1 MFVIERRDPL
11 SYRRETRN
19 STIRLIALFAVLG
32 MAMSMGLVALFGQ
45 PDASNF
51 RWNLLGVLLAVLLTV
66 LLVRNVFWQQPWM
79 RSAAYGWQ
87 LKRCMLRITNCQH
100 QLKAGVAEQLPA
112 AMQLQRFYH
121 LGLSEMY
128 RLDGNQEALD
138 ALAAEK
144 LAHEQQMLELGLPVD
159 LYQLDPAW
167 LHEVQQIKAPR

>member
-11 SYRRETRN
+11 SYRRETRH
-19 STIRLIALFAVLG
+19 STIRLIVLFAVLG
-32 MAMSMGLVALFGQ
+32 MALSTGLVGLFGQ
-45 PDASNF
+45 ADGSNF
-51 RWNLLGVLLAVLLTV
+51 RWNLLGVVLAVLLTV
-66 LLVRNVFWQQPWM
+66 LMVRHVFWRQAWM

-100 QLKAGVAEQLPA
+100 QLKAGVAEQRPA

-138 ALAAEK
+138 ALAADK
-144 LAHEQQMLELGLPVD
+144 LAHEQQMHELGLPVE

-167 LHEVQQIKAPR
+167 LSEVQQIKAAR

>member
-11 SYRRETRN
+11 SYRRETRH
-19 STIRLIALFAVLG
+19 STIRLIILFAVLG
-32 MAMSMGLVALFGQ
+32 MAFSTGLVMVFGESGG
-45 PDASNF
+45 SNF
-51 RWNLLGVLLAVLLTV
+51 RWNLLGVVLALLLTV
-66 LLVRNVFWQQPWM
+66 MLVRHLFWQQPWM

-100 QLKAGVAEQLPA
+100 QLKAGVAQQLPA

-121 LGLSEMY
+121 LGLTEMY

-144 LAHEQQMLELGLPVD
+144 LAHEQQLQDMGLEVD

-167 LHEVQQIKAPR
+167 LAEVQQIKATR